1 MCVQVLFSYT
11 HTHTHTH
18 THRLRKACCVAPS
31 SYTSPLFPVHG
42 RRLHSVSR
50 APTHGAQLTP
60 AADATLGH
68 LVDLGVENQVEPTTA
83 SKETHYSVK
92 RDLLQCELV
101 KSPVAQVERQAAQP
115 STRRPDRELTKD
127 ERANRALQRS
137 EARARRQQ
145 MLERLGQTVERAS
158 GQSKGLQ

>member
-1 MCVQVLFSYT
+1 MYRCCFRT
-11 HTHTHTH
+11 HTHT

-31 SYTSPLFPVHG
+31 SYTSPLFPTHG
-42 RRLHSVSR
+42 P
-50 APTHGAQLTP
+50 PTHGAQLTP

-83 SKETHYSVK
+83 SKETYYSVK

>member
-1 MCVQVLFSYT
+1 MCVQVLFSFT
-11 HTHTHTH
+11 HAHNTQVAKSM
-18 THRLRKACCVAPS
+18 LRRSILLHLSAVPNTRPAP
-31 SYTSPLFPVHG
+31 FPA
-42 RRLHSVSR
+42 SR

-83 SKETHYSVK
+83 SKETYYSVK

>member
-1 MCVQVLFSYT
+1 MGVVFV
-11 HTHTHTH
+11 HTHTHNTQVAKSM
-18 THRLRKACCVAPS
+18 LRRSILLHLSAVPNTRPAP
-31 SYTSPLFPVHG
+31 FPA
-42 RRLHSVSR
+42 SR

-83 SKETHYSVK
+83 SKETAGETYYSVK

-115 STRRPDRELTKD
+115 STRRPGRELTKG

>member
-1 MCVQVLFSYT
+1 MCVQVLFSYI
-11 HTHTHTH
+11 HTHNTQVAKSM
-18 THRLRKACCVAPS
+18 LRRSILLHLSAVPNTRPAPFS
-31 SYTSPLFPVHG
+31 A
-42 RRLHSVSR
+42 SR

-83 SKETHYSVK
+83 SKETYYSVK

>member
-1 MCVQVLFSYT
+1 MYRCCFRA
-11 HTHTHTH
+11 HTHTQHTGCEKHVASLHPLTPLRCSQH
-18 THRLRKACCVAPS
+18 TAAAPFS
-31 SYTSPLFPVHG
+31 A
-42 RRLHSVSR
+42 SR

-83 SKETHYSVK
+83 SKETYYSVK